1 MIFYRIYILIF
12 LFCYTTSTFSQVN
25 KLVIAN
31 YKNYLTEIK
40 ADSNNTLINIQKLI
54 PSIQVDLQY
63 ATNNNFTRQI
73 LYPSYAKA
81 YVRLPVA
88 KALVAVQQQLKKY
101 KLSLKIY
108 DAYRPYT
115 VSKKIWS
122 LVHDERYAANP
133 IKGSGHNRGMA
144 VDVTLVD
151 LTTGIELPMPTN
163 FDNFSDTAH
172 HTFMQLS
179 KMVLSN
185 KELLRTIMEQNGF
198 KSLNTEW
205 WHYTFLTSTNFSTLD
220 LSFKE
225 MRINMK

>member
-1 MIFYRIYILIF
+1 MIFYKIYILIF
-12 LFCYTTSTFSQVN
+12 VFCFTTKNFSQSN
-25 KLVIAN
+25 KLVIVN

-40 ADSNNTLINIQKLI
+40 ADSNNTLIDIQKLI
-54 PSIQVDLQY
+54 PGIQVDFRY
-63 ATNNNFTRQI
+63 ATNNNFTKQI
-73 LYPSYAKA
+73 LYSSYTKA
-81 YVRLPVA
+81 YLRLPVA
-88 KALVAVQQQLKKY
+88 KALLAVEQQLKKY
-101 KLSLKIY
+101 KLGLKIY

-133 IKGSGHNRGMA
+133 IKGSGHNRGIA

-151 LTTGIELPMPTN
+151 AITGIELPMPTN

-172 HTFMQLS
+172 HIFMQLP
-179 KMVLSN
+179 KVILN
-185 KELLRTIMEQNGF
+185 NRELLRTIMEQNGF

-205 WHYTFLTSTNFSTLD
+205 WHYTFLTSTVFSTLD